1 MPRGSN
7 TPLLAAG
14 YLIASAWIF
23 VYNIDKFSIKATE
36 EGMDMGENDRI
47 QKKSGE
53 KKPATFRIDPETADK
68 LRAMPRI

>member
-1 MPRGSN
+1 M
-7 TPLLAAG
+7 
-14 YLIASAWIF
+14 
-23 VYNIDKFSIKATE
+23 YNIDKFSIKATE